1 MTSYIIRRLIIGVGV
16 LLVSSVLVFI
26 LVAESGDPLA
36 LLRQNPL
43 TPQATIHARAVQL
56 HLFDPLWQRYWIWF
70 SHVLRGDF
78 GLNVN
83 NIAVGHQLEIHAL
96 VTARMVILSTV
107 LAIVLA
113 ISVGVIAALRHDT
126 VVDRT
131 TSVVNFIFLS
141 VPVFVIGLVLK
152 TFVAVPIDQHFHR
165 VVLATAGEQNPLATG
180 NFFQRFPDYLSHSLL
195 PTMTLVLATYSSWA
209 IYQRSTVLDVMDS
222 DYVRLA
228 RAKGISPRRVL
239 LRHILRNALIPVTTV
254 IALDFAGLLGGAVIT
269 ETVYG
274 WNGLG
279 RFFLDGVNGQDTNV
293 VLAYLLLTATIV
305 ITFNLVAD
313 ILYGILDPR
322 IRYSKS

>member
-1 MTSYIIRRLIIGVGV
+1 MASFIFRRLYIGVGI
-16 LLVSSVLVFI
+16 LFLSSILVFI
-26 LVAESGDPLA
+26 LVAESGDPLGA
-36 LLRQNPL
+36 LRANPL
-43 TPQATIHARAVQL
+43 IPQSTIHARALEL
-56 HLFDPLWQRYWIWF
+56 HLNDPLWQRYWIWF

-78 GLNVN
+78 GLSNN
-83 NIAVGHQLEIHAL
+83 NIEVGRQLQLHMI
-96 VTARMVILSTV
+96 VTMRMVILSVV

-113 ISVGVIAALRHDT
+113 ISVGVISALRHDT

-141 VPVFVIGLVLK
+141 VPVYVIGLILK
-152 TFVAVPIDQHFHR
+152 TFVAVPIDQHFNR
-165 VVLATAGEQNPLATG
+165 VVLATAGESNPLATG
-180 NFFQRFPDYLSHSLL
+180 NFWQRLPDYFSHSLL

-228 RAKGISPRRVL
+228 RAKGLSPRRVL
-239 LRHILRNALIPVTTV
+239 VRHILRNALIPVTTV

-279 RFFLDGVNGQDTNV
+279 RMFLDGVNAQDTNV
-293 VLAYLLLTATIV
+293 VLAYLLLTAAIV
-305 ITFNLVAD
+305 GVFNLIAD
-313 ILYGILDPR
+313 ILDGALDPR
-322 IRYSKS
+322 IRYGKS

>member
-1 MTSYIIRRLIIGVGV
+1 MTSYIIRRLFIGVGV
-16 LLVSSVLVFI
+16 LLVSSVLVFV

-83 NIAVGHQLEIHAL
+83 NISVRHQLELKSI
-96 VTARMVILSTV
+96 VTARMVILSVV

-126 VVDRT
+126 IVDRT

-141 VPVFVIGLVLK
+141 VPVFVVGLVLK

-180 NFFQRFPDYLSHSLL
+180 NFFQRFPDY
-195 PTMTLVLATYSSWA
+195 LVLATYSSWA

-239 LRHILRNALIPVTTV
+239 LRHILRNALIPVTTI

-305 ITFNLVAD
+305 ILFNLVAD
-313 ILYGILDPR
+313 ILYGVLDPR
-322 IRYSKS
+322 IRYGKS